1 MFGQDGIYVTGKAYD
16 DWYLNDGTGD
26 GPLPNYMVK
35 REVGAV
41 AELLGET
48 GDVMNQNVGIRIQG
62 KSRAGAMGQAFTL
75 VARKEFGGSR
85 CSIRCSTMGF

>member
-1 MFGQDGIYVTGKAYD
+1 
-16 DWYLNDGTGD
+16 
-26 GPLPNYMVK
+26 MVK

-62 KSRAGAMGQAFTL
+62 KSARERWDKRFTL